1 MVSPPSPRDRR
12 KWTKA
17 MMDKEEEQH
26 ADRVDAILELK
37 ANTDKVRFPYL
48 GRMDTQKQPGVT

>member
-37 ANTDKVRFPYL
+37 ANTDKVRSRAAWICRSSQ
-48 GRMDTQKQPGVT
+48 G